1 MCPDACTWYGFIK
14 DKTVLDVVLV
24 WRGMTTPIVLAL
36 GLTSFMPRLVQ
47 GILDKL
53 PDRFFCLY
61 QEPLEPLFRSSFQKT
76 THLHGLKMDF
86 QGLRPDLTISEN
98 EQCVQLTP
106 NDESALLQLLH
117 VANPRAFF
125 DPRMLAT
132 GKFYGVKNDEDI
144 ISVAGIHV
152 YSPRYR
158 IATLGNI
165 TTHPSLRRR
174 GLATQCMATL
184 LKALEPDVDFI
195 GLNTRADNTP
205 AITCYQRIGFTI
217 ASTYEGAYF
226 EKFVN

>member
-1 MCPDACTWYGFIK
+1 MGN
-14 DKTVLDVVLV
+14 KTLLDVVLV

-36 GLTSFMPRLVQ
+36 GVTPSMPQLVQ

-53 PDRFFCLY
+53 PDHFFCLY
-61 QEPLEPLFRSSFQKT
+61 QKPLEPLFRSSYRRIS
-76 THLHGLKMDF
+76 HLYGRKMDF
-86 QGLRPDLTISEN
+86 QGLRPDLRESTN
-98 EQCVQLTP
+98 AQCVQLTP
-106 NDESALLQLLH
+106 SDEPALQQLLH

-125 DPRMLAT
+125 NPQMLAT
-132 GKFYGVKNDEDI
+132 GKFYGVKNGKDI

-165 TTHPSLRRR
+165 TTHPSMRRR
-174 GLATQCMATL
+174 GLATQCMVTL

-226 EKFVN
+226 DKFAS